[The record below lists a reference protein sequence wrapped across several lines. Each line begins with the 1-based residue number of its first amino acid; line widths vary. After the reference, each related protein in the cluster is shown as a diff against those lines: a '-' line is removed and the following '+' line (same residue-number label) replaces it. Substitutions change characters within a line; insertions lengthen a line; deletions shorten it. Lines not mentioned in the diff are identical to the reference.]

1 MTRRRRAGPRFT
13 KKDATQDWFVQEIRK
28 YPGVS
33 VFETNDVGGGFG
45 DVVVGFRGQTMIVE
59 IKVPGKRDDLTE
71 NEKKFRDTWTGAYM
85 VACIPDEVLDA
96 MGFFDG
102 IPKGVEK

>member
-1 MTRRRRAGPRFT
+1 MTRRRRAGPRFIA
-13 KKDATQDWFVQEIRK
+13 KDATQDWFVKHLRE

-45 DVVVGFRGQTMIVE
+45 DIVVGFRNRNMIVE
-59 IKVPGKRDDLTE
+59 IKVPGKRDELTD

-85 VACIPDEVLDA
+85 VAIIPEEVLDR
-96 MGFFDG
+96 MGYFDG
-102 IPKGVEK
+102 KAK